1 MKLTNVLI
9 MKKLTIFLILVA
21 IFSFSQDLRADVK
34 SVQLS
39 IDVPAGKW
47 KSVRLKNLPKNA
59 SLKIDVRTDNAITL
73 SVMDEANYKKYPD
86 IKRPLLQSRV
96 INKFSFTV
104 KIPASGHYYA
114 VFDNSAGLREARLDV
129 IIVGAGST
137 DSVLL

>member
-1 MKLTNVLI
+1 MR
-9 MKKLTIFLILVA
+9 KLTIALILIA
-21 IFSFSQDLRADVK
+21 FFSLVQNLGADVK

-73 SVMDEANYKKYPD
+73 SVMDEANYKKYPG

-129 IIVGAGST
+129 TILGASST
-137 DSVLL
+137 DSLLL